1 MKNVMGKDFVCS
13 KKSINKSVNQLIN
26 KFIIFM
32 RLCVHLRDKVCFGNK
47 GNSFRKRFLK
57 RFNGSFITTPSLS
70 GFYIVK
76 LAGILVI
83 YIVLQQEKY
92 VKTFI

>member
-1 MKNVMGKDFVCS
+1 MMTNVMGKDFVCS
-13 KKSINKSVNQLIN
+13 KKSINKLISQLIN

-32 RLCVHLRDKVCFGNK
+32 RLSVLLRDKVCFENK
-47 GNSFRKRFLK
+47 GNSFSKSFLK
-57 RFNGSFITTPSLS
+57 RFNGSFITTPALS
-70 GFYIVK
+70 GFHIVK

-83 YIVLQQEKY
+83 YIEKY

>member
-1 MKNVMGKDFVCS
+1 MMTNVMGKDFVCS
-13 KKSINKSVNQLIN
+13 KKSINKLISQLIN

-32 RLCVHLRDKVCFGNK
+32 RLSVLLRDKVRFENK
-47 GNSFRKRFLK
+47 GNSFRKSFLK
-57 RFNGSFITTPSLS
+57 RFNGSFITTPALS
-70 GFYIVK
+70 GFHIVK

-83 YIVLQQEKY
+83 YIEKY